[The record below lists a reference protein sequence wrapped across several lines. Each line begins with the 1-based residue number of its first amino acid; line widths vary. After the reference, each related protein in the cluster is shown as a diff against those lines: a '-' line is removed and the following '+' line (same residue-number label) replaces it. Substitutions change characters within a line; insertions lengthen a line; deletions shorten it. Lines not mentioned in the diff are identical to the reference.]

1 MSFRYIY
8 IQRAGFELR
17 FELSYGV
24 QGDCNIFSDDGFKD
38 FAVDCLKTKLG

>member
-8 IQRAGFELR
+8 IQRAGFEL
-17 FELSYGV
+17 SYRV